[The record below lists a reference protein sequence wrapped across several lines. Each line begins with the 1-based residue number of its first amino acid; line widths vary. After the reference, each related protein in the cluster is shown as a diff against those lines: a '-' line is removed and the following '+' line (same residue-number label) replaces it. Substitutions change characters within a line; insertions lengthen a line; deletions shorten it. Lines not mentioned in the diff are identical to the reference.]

1 MARCLLALGSNLG
14 DRDKILEQAC
24 SELSSLPNCQLLAR
38 SRWHGTV
45 PIGGSEGQ
53 GDFLNGAAL
62 LETALTPAQLADVLQ
77 KTETKLGR
85 ERVVRW
91 DARTIDIDILLYD
104 DLIVDSPKLTIPHP
118 RMSFRKF
125 VLEPAAEIAGEI
137 LHPTSGWTI
146 AGLLRHVC
154 QSLRYVVV
162 TASEPKLAEWLTV
175 QLCERLDCQ
184 KMSSNPANFAAED
197 APDGRSK
204 IECNRSAC
212 GKPPTLGVRSI
223 SELISSGSR
232 HADVRPAV
240 TLWLDPS
247 DADNFA
253 KIVDL
258 ADHESEIFPSDWGC
272 AGELSSVG
280 LGPLARI
287 TANEPSTVLQEA
299 EAALRSIWPDIGD

>member
-1 MARCLLALGSNLG
+1 MTRCLLALGSNLG
-14 DRDKILEQAC
+14 DRDKILEHAC
-24 SELSSLPNCQLLAR
+24 SELSNLPNCQLLAR

-53 GDFLNGAAL
+53 GDFLNGAVL
-62 LETALTPAQLADVLQ
+62 LETALTPAQLAEALQ
-77 KTETKLGR
+77 KTETSLGR
-85 ERVVRW
+85 QRVVRW

-104 DLIVDSPKLTIPHP
+104 DLIVDSPELTIPHP

-125 VLEPAAEIAGEI
+125 VLEPAAEIAGEM

-146 AGLLRHVC
+146 AGLLRHVS
-154 QSLRYVVV
+154 QSPRYVVV
-162 TASEPKLAEWLTV
+162 TASEPRLAAWLNE

-184 KMSSNPANFAAED
+184 KLTEFRKNVAAD
-197 APDGRSK
+197 NAPGDGCGIEFPQSK
-204 IECNRSAC
+204 C
-212 GKPPTLGVRSI
+212 GNLPLLAVRSI
-223 SELISSGSR
+223 NEIANTLES
-232 HADVRPAV
+232 HAAV

-258 ADHESEIFPSDWGC
+258 TDHESEIFPSDWGC
-272 AGELSSVG
+272 ASELNSVG

-287 TANEPSTVLQEA
+287 TANQPSTVLQEA
-299 EAALRSIWPDIGD
+299 EAALRSIWPDIGA